1 MMRFLLALV
10 LVASHSQLAAAEEK
24 TLSLRLPPASLEK
37 WYRPANKRDA
47 WLHTMFRLRREM
59 QAVSE
64 YAALEDNARLKKWLA
79 RLEKD
84 YLSIGEMVPE
94 WKDEL
99 EDGLLKKMRAAAEAG
114 DADSLARWQRKLG
127 KSCQSCHAE
136 YKLTAALLYRAPDFS
151 AVKVESEETMEEEDY
166 GRVMSRLSLLLN
178 RVKIAGEDGRQRA
191 AMDAL
196 DQLEQR
202 LADLGGSCAACHK
215 QESAREIIL
224 GEEAKAS
231 LAHVRKGLE
240 TGNQKQTGRYL
251 GEFAVGVCA
260 DCHAIHRLQS
270 DMRRLLS
277 GE

>member
-1 MMRFLLALV
+1 MMRFLLALA
-10 LVASHSQLAAAEEK
+10 LVAGQSLLAADEEK
-24 TLSLRLPPASLEK
+24 TLSLQLPPASLEK
-37 WYRPANKRDA
+37 WYRPANKRDV

-64 YAALEDNARLKKWLA
+64 YAALEDSARLKKWLA

-99 EDGLLKKMRAAAEAG
+99 EDGLLMKMRAAAAAG
-114 DADSLARWQRKLG
+114 DAEAMGRWQRKLG

-151 AVKVESEETMEEEDY
+151 AVKVESEETLEEEDY
-166 GRVMSRLSLLLN
+166 SRVMSRLSLLLN
-178 RVKIAGEDGRQRA
+178 RVKIAGEDGRQQA
-191 AMDAL
+191 ATDAL

-202 LADLGGSCAACHK
+202 LADLGGSCSACHK

-224 GEEAKAS
+224 GREAKAS
-231 LAHVRKGLE
+231 LAHVRQGLE
-240 TGNQKQTGRYL
+240 AGDQKRTGRYL

-270 DMRRLLS
+270 NMRRLLS
-277 GE
+277 GD

>member
-1 MMRFLLALV
+1 MRFLLAL
-10 LVASHSQLAAAEEK
+10 ALAAGHSLLAADEEK
-24 TLSLRLPPASLEK
+24 TLSLQLPPASLEK
-37 WYRPANKRDA
+37 WYRPANKRDV

-64 YAALEDNARLKKWLA
+64 YAALEDSARLKKWLA

-99 EDGLLKKMRAAAEAG
+99 EGGLLKKMQAAVGAG
-114 DADSLARWQRKLG
+114 DLEALGRWQRKLG

-136 YKLTAALLYRAPDFS
+136 YKLTAALRYRAPDFS
-151 AVKVESEETMEEEDY
+151 AVKVESEETLEEEDY
-166 GRVMSRLSLLLN
+166 GRAMSRLSLLLN
-178 RVKIAGEDGRQRA
+178 RVKIASEDGRQQA

-196 DQLEQR
+196 NQLEQR
-202 LADLGGSCAACHK
+202 LADLGESCSACHK
-215 QESAREIIL
+215 QESPRERIL
-224 GEEAKAS
+224 GAAARAS
-231 LAHVRKGLE
+231 LAHVRTGLE
-240 TGNQKQTGRYL
+240 AGDQKQTGRYL

-270 DMRRLLS
+270 NMRRLLS
-277 GE
+277 GD

>member
-1 MMRFLLALV
+1 MMRFLLALA
-10 LVASHSQLAAAEEK
+10 LVAAHSFLAADEEK
-24 TLSLRLPPASLEK
+24 SLSLQLPPASLEQ
-37 WYRPANKRDA
+37 WYRPANEHDV

-64 YAALEDNARLKKWLA
+64 YAALEDGVRLKKWLA

-99 EDGLLKKMRAAAEAG
+99 EDGLLKKMQAAAAAG
-114 DADSLARWQRKLG
+114 DAEALGRWQRKLR

-136 YKLTAALLYRAPDFS
+136 YKLTVALRYRAPDFS
-151 AVKVESEETMEEEDY
+151 SVKVESEETLEEEDY
-166 GRVMSRLSLLLN
+166 SRAMSRLSLLLN
-178 RVKIAGEDGRQRA
+178 RVKIAGEDGRQKA
-191 AMDAL
+191 ATDAL

-202 LADLGGSCAACHK
+202 LADLGESCSACHK
-215 QESAREIIL
+215 QESTRERIL
-224 GEEAKAS
+224 GAAARAS

-240 TGNQKQTGRYL
+240 AGDQKQTGRYL

-260 DCHAIHRLQS
+260 RCHAIHRLQS
-270 DMRRLLS
+270 NMRRLLS
-277 GE
+277 GD

>member
-1 MMRFLLALV
+1 MMRFLLMLTLLASSFLV
-10 LVASHSQLAAAEEK
+10 VAEEEK
-24 TLSLRLPPASLEK
+24 TLSLQLPPPSLEK
-37 WYRPANKRDA
+37 WYRPANKRDV

-64 YAALEDNARLKKWLA
+64 YAALEDQARLKKWLD

-84 YLSIGEMVPE
+84 YLSIGDMVPE

-99 EDGLLKKMRAAAEAG
+99 EAGLLKKMQAAAKAVDVEN
-114 DADSLARWQRKLG
+114 LARLQRKLG

-136 YKLTAALLYRAPDFS
+136 YKLTAALRYRAPDFS
-151 AVKVESEETMEEEDY
+151 VVKVESEETMEEEDY
-166 GRVMSRLSLLLN
+166 SRVMSRLSLLLN
-178 RVKIAGEDGRQRA
+178 RVKIAGDDGRKQA

-202 LADLGGSCAACHK
+202 LADLGTSCPACHK
-215 QESAREIIL
+215 QQSSREAIL
-224 GEEAKAS
+224 GEAARAA
-231 LAHVRKGLE
+231 LAHVRQGLE
-240 TGNQKQTGRYL
+240 AGDRKQTGRYL

-277 GE
+277 GD